1 MRTVDTF
8 FAKSALVNVFVD
20 GTSSDW
26 EETSRVLDVVGE
38 VDVPDEPVIGLVV
51 SVDDAPYV
59 NVFVSPPRSSG

>member
-1 MRTVDTF
+1 M
-8 FAKSALVNVFVD
+8 NVFVD